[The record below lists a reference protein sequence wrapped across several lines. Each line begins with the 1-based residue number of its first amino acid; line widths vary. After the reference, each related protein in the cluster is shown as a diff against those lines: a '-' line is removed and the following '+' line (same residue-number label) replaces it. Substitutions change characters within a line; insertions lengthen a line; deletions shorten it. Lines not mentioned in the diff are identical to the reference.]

1 MSTTVYV
8 QFPVYLTTIVLRL
21 LSRQFHCWMESL
33 SLLLSI
39 LILSSASEGIE
50 EWGRSPVTC
59 STNNTACD
67 DTEDSHSEV
76 CFLFCQC
83 TETHS
88 CTECVSKTRG
98 CYRTCGRNFVGKM
111 DENVLEEIP
120 AVGNIV
126 DKNQTADSSFFSK
139 RMIQILKPVS
149 SSPIWWNLCYN
160 DVIIVCLVP
169 QIVLVIID

>member
-1 MSTTVYV
+1 
-8 QFPVYLTTIVLRL
+8 
-21 LSRQFHCWMESL
+21 
-33 SLLLSI
+33 
-39 LILSSASEGIE
+39 
-50 EWGRSPVTC
+50 
-59 STNNTACD
+59 
-67 DTEDSHSEV
+67 
-76 CFLFCQC
+76 
-83 TETHS
+83 
-88 CTECVSKTRG
+88 
-98 CYRTCGRNFVGKM
+98 M

-126 DKNQTADSSFFSK
+126 DKNQTADSSPFSK